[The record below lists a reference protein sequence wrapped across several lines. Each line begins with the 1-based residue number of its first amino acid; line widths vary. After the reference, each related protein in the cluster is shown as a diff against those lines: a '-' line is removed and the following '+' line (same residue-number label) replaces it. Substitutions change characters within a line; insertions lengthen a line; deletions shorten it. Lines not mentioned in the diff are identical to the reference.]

1 MSKKNESSKIKEELI
16 NIYLAI
22 KIRKEEDV
30 KKNIINKKLIFYID
44 KKVIKR
50 INRK

>member
-1 MSKKNESSKIKEELI
+1 MPKKNDSSKIKEELI

-30 KKNIINKKLIFYID
+30 NNILIIIFFID
-44 KKVIKR
+44 
-50 INRK
+50 